1 MNQSK
6 CNDVA
11 ASQQHQGALIQS
23 EWDANTGIK
32 PCQGT
37 FPSAGSGPIVFP
49 DVPGSVDEVL
59 ETVFGL
65 FAFEGCV

>member
-6 CNDVA
+6 CNDVV
-11 ASQQHQGALIQS
+11 ASQQLQGTLIHS
-23 EWDANTGIK
+23 EVDVNTGIK

-37 FPSAGSGPIVFP
+37 ISSAGSGPIVIP

-65 FAFEGCV
+65 FAFECCV